1 MKDKIEQI
9 SKEFDCDSQNVE
21 DLSKLEELRL
31 SYLGKKGKITDLMS
45 YFRVVPVELKK
56 EMGVLVNN
64 LKTKIEDR
72 ITELKEKLNEKAV
85 EQEIAKSKAFDITLP
100 TNIGVGSLHPRTII
114 QKQVVDIFSSMGF
127 IIEDGNEVETEY
139 NNFIAV
145 NVPET
150 HPARDMQD
158 TFWLDNGEV
167 LKTQTSAAQN
177 RILRTYGPK
186 CKVLFPG
193 RCFRN
198 EAIDASHENTFFQ
211 IEGVVVDENVSVAN
225 LIYFMKKM
233 LNGVFKKDINVR
245 LRPGYFPFT
254 EPSFELD
261 ASCPFCGG
269 KGCSTCGNSGW
280 IELCPCGMI
289 HPNVL
294 KMAGVDSEKYNGF
307 AFGLGM
313 DRLVMI
319 KSGLDD
325 IRHLNAGEIKLL
337 KQFGTKIN

>member
-1 MKDKIEQI
+1 MKDKIKQLDAQFEVDEQ
-9 SKEFDCDSQNVE
+9 SVE
-21 DLSKLEELRL
+21 NLEQLEELRL
-31 SYLGKKGKITDLMS
+31 AYMGKKGKITDLMTH
-45 YFRVVPVELKK
+45 FREVPAELKK
-56 EMGVLVNN
+56 EMGSLVNA
-64 LKTKIEDR
+64 LKNKIE
-72 ITELKEKLNEKAV
+72 TNLAKLKEKLAEKAV
-85 EQEIAKSKAFDITLP
+85 QEEIAKAKPFDVSLP
-100 TNIGVGSLHPRTII
+100 VNLEVGSLHPRTII
-114 QKQVVDIFSSMGF
+114 QKQVVDIFTSMGF
-127 IIEDGNEVETEY
+127 IIEDGNEIETEY

-225 LIYFMKKM
+225 LIYFMKQM
-233 LNGVFKKDINVR
+233 LNGVFKKEINVR

-294 KMAGVDSEKYNGF
+294 KMAGVDAEKYNGF
-307 AFGLGM
+307 AFGLGF

-319 KSGLDD
+319 KTGLDD

-337 KQFGTKIN
+337 SQFKTKIN

>member
-1 MKDKIEQI
+1 MKDKINEI
-9 SKEFDCDSQNVE
+9 DKEFEQDSQKIE
-21 DLSKLEELRL
+21 SADKLEELRL
-31 SYLGKKGKITDLMS
+31 QYVGKKGKITELMTH
-45 YFRVVPVELKK
+45 FREVPAELKK
-56 EMGVLVNN
+56 EIGMLVNN
-64 LKTKIEDR
+64 LKNKIENALSN
-72 ITELKEKLNEKAV
+72 LKEKFAQKAV
-85 EQEIAKSKAFDITLP
+85 EDEIKKSKAFDITLP
-100 TNIGVGSLHPRTII
+100 ADIKVGSLHPRTIL
-114 QKQVVDIFSSMGF
+114 QKQVVDIFASMGF
-127 IIEDGNEVETEY
+127 IIEDGNEIETEY

-145 NVPET
+145 NVPDS

-198 EAIDASHENTFFQ
+198 EAIDACHENTFFQ

-233 LNGVFKKDINVR
+233 LNGVFKKDINIR

-294 KMAGVDSEKYNGF
+294 KMAGVDAEKYNGF
-307 AFGLGM
+307 AFGLGF

>member
-1 MKDKIEQI
+1 MKDKINI
-9 SKEFDCDSQNVE
+9 VSAEFDADSTKVT
-21 DLSKLEELRL
+21 DLAGLEQLRL
-31 SYLGKKGKITDLMS
+31 AYMGKKGKITDLMS
-45 YFRVVPVELKK
+45 HFREVPVEQKK
-56 EMGVLVNN
+56 EVGALVNT
-64 LKTKIEDR
+64 LKAKIESKL
-72 ITELKEKLNEKAV
+72 TELKEELAQKAV
-85 EQEIAKSKAFDITLP
+85 NEEIAKSKAFDITLP
-100 TNIGVGSLHPRTII
+100 IDTKVGSLHPRTII
-114 QKQVVDIFSSMGF
+114 QKQVVDTFVSMGF

-145 NVPET
+145 NVPDT

-158 TFWLDNGEV
+158 TFWLDNGQV

-198 EAIDASHENTFFQ
+198 EAIDACHENTFFQ

-261 ASCPFCGG
+261 ASCAFCGG

-294 KMAGVDSEKYNGF
+294 KMAGLDPDKYNGF
-307 AFGLGM
+307 AFGLGF

-337 KQFGTKIN
+337 KQFKTKIN

>member
-1 MKDKIEQI
+1 MKEQI
-9 SKEFDCDSQNVE
+9 KLTQEQFEQDYLKVS
-21 DLSKLEELRL
+21 DLASLEELRL
-31 SYLGKKGKITDLMS
+31 SYMGKKGKITDLMS
-45 YFRVVPVELKK
+45 NFRNVPAEDKK
-56 EMGVLVNN
+56 EVGMLVNN
-64 LKTKIEDR
+64 LKGLIESKLA
-72 ITELKEKLNEKAV
+72 ELKEELANRAINE
-85 EQEIAKSKAFDITLP
+85 EIAKSKQFDITLP
-100 TNIGVGSLHPRTII
+100 VDTAVGSLHPRTII
-114 QKQVVDIFSSMGF
+114 QKQVVDTFVSMGF
-127 IIEDGNEVETEY
+127 IVEDGNEVETEY

-145 NVPET
+145 NVPDT

-158 TFWLDNGEV
+158 TFWLDTGQV

-198 EAIDASHENTFFQ
+198 EAIDACHENTFFQ

-269 KGCSTCGNSGW
+269 KGCSSCGNSGW

-294 KMAGVDSEKYNGF
+294 KMADIDPEKYNGF
-307 AFGLGM
+307 AFGLGF

-325 IRHLNAGEIKLL
+325 IRHLNAGEVKLL
-337 KQFGTKIN
+337 RQFKTKIN